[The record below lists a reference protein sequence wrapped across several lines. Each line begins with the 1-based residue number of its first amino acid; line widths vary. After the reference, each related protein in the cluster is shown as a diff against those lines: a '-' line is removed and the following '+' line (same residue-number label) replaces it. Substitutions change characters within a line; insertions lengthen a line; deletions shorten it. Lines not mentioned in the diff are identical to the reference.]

1 MENFHQR
8 LDPIIITTDDKPC
21 QCHLYSYY
29 PKNAATTAARSC
41 HHGSF
46 PLKMYMLS
54 YQIWVVE
61 PDPAELLQVEPPGV
75 TQLLPLI

>member
-1 MENFHQR
+1 MTNPANVISTLTILKAPSQLQHAPAITDLFH
-8 LDPIIITTDDKPC
+8 L
-21 QCHLYSYY
+21 
-29 PKNAATTAARSC
+29 
-41 HHGSF
+41 F
-46 PLKMYMLS
+46 KMYMLS